1 MANNNALAQSVQI
14 KQRISTQE
22 EIDGVSKNI
31 EAKVE
36 ELKKKT

>member
-1 MANNNALAQSVQI
+1 MANNNALAQSTKV

-22 EIDGVSKNI
+22 EIDGFGKNI